1 MPSQCNRDIVGSH
14 VSEARAL
21 LGEWT
26 VCVIVDQGKPD
37 PIGSKLFVL
46 AKENE
51 LITLKNT
58 YSNFE
63 PIQFTAFPLD
73 DLKQKRKET
82 KPKVWR
88 GSLFPPR
95 LDHMMIFYVIVG

>member
-1 MPSQCNRDIVGSH
+1 MYQRPGHYWVNGRCASSWIR
-14 VSEARAL
+14 
-21 LGEWT
+21 
-26 VCVIVDQGKPD
+26 D

-46 AKENE
+46 VKENE